1 MSDGDGRTP
10 DEPVLPEAVGEPDAT
25 APTDSAA
32 LRPADDVIPPPPPD
46 TPVPEGLLAPPPAD
60 IPPAD
65 AVLPPP
71 PPATRRSE
79 RERPTPAILEGE
91 PPAAVADDWTQ
102 PSMAPEVPTG
112 GGYRVLAGVIFAFL
126 FLLLVAAVVTLVFL
140 VNAGFP
146 TLAVGVPVLPPLRV

>member
-10 DEPVLPEAVGEPDAT
+10 DEPVLPNEPVLPEAVGEPDAT
-25 APTDSAA
+25 APTESAA

-46 TPVPEGLLAPPPAD
+46 TPVPEDLLA
-60 IPPAD
+60 
-65 AVLPPP
+65 PPP

-112 GGYRVLAGVIFAFL
+112 GSYRVLAGVIFAFL